1 MSYQATTTT
10 RQALAFYGT
19 IIHSLSIS
27 NLAILE
33 AALLIV
39 SPEGKI
45 IHLDSPVHPDQVK
58 STIAKFNLSPETCVI
73 RRLSRGEFVCPGF
86 IDTHNHAP
94 QWTQRGMGRGIPL
107 MTWLQET
114 TFPHEAKFASVE
126 YARKTYAS
134 CVSGLLKQGSTTVA
148 YYGSLHLEATKV
160 LAETCLEKGQRAL
173 VGKCNMNRGSPD
185 FYVEKS
191 SEGSLKETEDFI
203 QFVRQLDPMGDK
215 VKPILTPR
223 FAISCTPDLLAG
235 LGEVAQRN
243 PDLPVQTHFN
253 EASDEMRV
261 TKQLFPEFD
270 NEADLYEH
278 FGLLN
283 ERSILA
289 HCIFLNDYEIERV
302 KQLRCGVAHC
312 PVANTTTGTFM
323 AAPILE
329 YLEQGIKVGLGT
341 DSGGGFST
349 SILDVLRQAF
359 IVSNARKMLT
369 DGKNRSLSLAECFGL
384 ATLGGAQVCS
394 VQDKVGNFEVGKE
407 FDALLVSTMDEKYAG
422 KMTPIEDE
430 DKAYNIFE
438 KWLMTGDDR
447 NIEKVYVSG
456 VSVK

>member
-1 MSYQATTTT
+1 MPQQSTTAS
-10 RQALAFYGT
+10 RQALVFHG
-19 IIHSLSIS
+19 IVIHSLSIS
-27 NLAILE
+27 ELAILE
-33 AALLIV
+33 SALLVV

-45 IHLDSPVHPDQVK
+45 VYLESPISPAQIP
-58 STIAKFNLSPETCVI
+58 SILTNLNLSPEACTI
-73 RRLSRGEFVCPGF
+73 RQLARGEFICPGF

-94 QWTQRGMGRGIPL
+94 QWTQRGLGRGIPVL
-107 MTWLQET
+107 TWLQET
-114 TFPHEAKFASVE
+114 TFPHEAKFKSVK

-185 FYVEKS
+185 YYVEES
-191 SEGSLKETEDFI
+191 CECSLKETEDFI
-203 QFVRQLDPMGDK
+203 RFVRELDPQGNK

-235 LGEVAQRN
+235 LGEIARRN
-243 PDLPVQTHFN
+243 TDLPVQTHFN
-253 EASDEMRV
+253 EASDEIRV
-261 TKQLFPEFD
+261 TKQLFPEFE

-289 HCIFLNDYEIERV
+289 HCIFLTDYEVERLE
-302 KQLRCGVAHC
+302 KIGCGVAHC

-329 YLEQGIKVGLGT
+329 YLERSIKVGLGT

-394 VQDKVGNFEVGKE
+394 LQNKVGNFVVGKE
-407 FDALLVSTMDEKYAG
+407 FDALLVSTLKDEYVG
-422 KMTPIEDE
+422 KMTPIEEE
-430 DKAYNIFE
+430 DKTKDIFD